1 MRLSPLN
8 IVLAVILV
16 WAISEMGEEGKSLFS
31 WGWLIVLVIVISIVD
46 ILFRTW
52 TKDNQ
57 RLWMLQIAFILVAGI
72 GSVLI
77 KIAV

>member
-8 IVLAVILV
+8 IVLACILV

-31 WGWLIVLVIVISIVD
+31 WWLLVVLIIVITIVD
-46 ILFRTW
+46 ILFRVW

-57 RLWMLQIAFILVAGI
+57 RLWMLQIAFILVVGI
-72 GSVLI
+72 GSVII
-77 KIAV
+77 KIL

>member
-8 IVLAVILV
+8 IVLACILV

-31 WGWLIVLVIVISIVD
+31 WGWLIVLVILISVVD
-46 ILFRTW
+46 ILFRIW

-57 RLWMLQIAFILVAGI
+57 RLWFLQIAFIVIVGI
-72 GSVLI
+72 GAILI
-77 KIAV
+77 KLL

>member
-8 IVLAVILV
+8 IVLACILV

-31 WGWLIVLVIVISIVD
+31 WGWLVVLIIVITIVD
-46 ILFRTW
+46 ILFRVW
-52 TKDNQ
+52 TRDNQ
-57 RLWMLQIAFILVAGI
+57 RLWTLQIAFILVVGI

-77 KIAV
+77 KIL